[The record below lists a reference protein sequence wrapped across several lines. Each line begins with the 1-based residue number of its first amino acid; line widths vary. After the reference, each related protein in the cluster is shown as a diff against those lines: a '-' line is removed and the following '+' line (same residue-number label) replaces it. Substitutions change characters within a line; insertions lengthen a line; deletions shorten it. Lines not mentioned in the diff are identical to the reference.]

1 MKLRNHLAAVM
12 IFHLQS
18 LKIYLK
24 KIVQR
29 NLFMTETTHKNQ
41 KKVYQEHL
49 LYISKMRK
57 HKVIKKNKFNKKRKV
72 KIL

>member
-1 MKLRNHLAAVM
+1 
-12 IFHLQS
+12 
-18 LKIYLK
+18 
-24 KIVQR
+24 
-29 NLFMTETTHKNQ
+29 MTETTHKNQ

-72 KIL
+72 KILQIQEFSIWMKKKDL